1 MEQIYT
7 DKRKYFLMVSFYFAF
22 FCLFCRFK
30 CMFVAEKQLKIWS
43 KEVKVYF
50 KAESIFLYDSTT
62 YWLKFIL
69 LESLTDFLSLYGF
82 SSRFINL
89 E

>member
-1 MEQIYT
+1 
-7 DKRKYFLMVSFYFAF
+7 
-22 FCLFCRFK
+22 
-30 CMFVAEKQLKIWS
+30 MFVAEKQLKIWS

-69 LESLTDFLSLYGF
+69 LESQTDFLSLSGF